1 MLKIDRIDCLLIG
14 NKKASGNFVTFAV
27 QKCWYKDFFDISE
40 NFVENARASLSRS
53 VYVCPFNSNKST
65 SECRYLSFLLQF

>member
-14 NKKASGNFVTFAV
+14 NKKASGNFATLKKSLLNKSVGI
-27 QKCWYKDFFDISE
+27 FFDISE

-53 VYVCPFNSNKST
+53 V
-65 SECRYLSFLLQF
+65 